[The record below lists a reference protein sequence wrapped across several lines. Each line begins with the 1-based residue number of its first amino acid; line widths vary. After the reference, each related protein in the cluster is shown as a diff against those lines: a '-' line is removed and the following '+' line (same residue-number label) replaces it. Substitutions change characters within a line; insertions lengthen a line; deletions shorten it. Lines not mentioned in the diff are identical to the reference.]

1 MGKLAQWINRKE
13 RQEIKR
19 LKARLRVSEELQKK
33 AEQLAY
39 KAMLALLESEEETQ
53 PSPNGLL
60 S

>member
-33 AEQLAY
+33 AEKLAY